1 MSASDGLLASAEGDL
16 AAAFLEALRSA
27 PDLPEELGA
36 PPRIFDD
43 ETRGAAYPYAV
54 LERHE
59 TEPAGASL
67 VDGQVHRIT
76 LAIYSRHGG
85 RSEAKRLLGALR
97 QAGENANLTLSGQRV
112 VLVLAVYCDV
122 LRAPNLRRF
131 RSLIRFKL
139 ITEEA

>member
-1 MSASDGLLASAEGDL
+1 MSTSDGLVADAEGDL
-16 AAAFLEALRSA
+16 AVAFLEALRAA
-27 PDLPEELGA
+27 PDVPDELGT

-59 TEPAGASL
+59 TEASGASL
-67 VDGQVHRIT
+67 VDGQLHRIT

-85 RSEAKRLLGALR
+85 RSEAKTLLGALR
-97 QAGENANLTLSGQRV
+97 RAGESVSLTLSGQRV
-112 VLVLAVYCDV
+112 VLVVAVYSDV
-122 LRAPNLRRF
+122 LLAPDLRRF
-131 RSLIRFKL
+131 RSLIRFKI